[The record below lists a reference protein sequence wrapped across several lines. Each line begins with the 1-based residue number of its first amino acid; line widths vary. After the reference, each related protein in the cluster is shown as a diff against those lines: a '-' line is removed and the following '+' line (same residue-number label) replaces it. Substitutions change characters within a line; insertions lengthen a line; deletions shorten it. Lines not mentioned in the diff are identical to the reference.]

1 MGSTEYTTEPRPDTA
16 RDVDDL
22 LDAVRGFLDERI
34 VPLEETL
41 RTDGF
46 GAVVP
51 AVDDVRDE
59 VKDRGWWCPQLSEA
73 HGGMG
78 LSLVEFGR
86 LSEVLGRSPLGHI
99 AFNCQ
104 APDAGNME
112 ILADHATDAQ
122 RERFLDPLVK
132 GRVRSCFA
140 MTEPEHAGS
149 NPKHMSTTARP
160 ESGDGNGQAD
170 KSYVLNGHKW
180 FTTGADGAAFTIVM
194 AVTDPDA
201 DNPYRRASMILVP
214 MDAPGLEHVRRIP
227 IMGEAGEGWLSH
239 SELRFDDCRV
249 PADHLLG
256 EAGHG
261 FSIAQE
267 RLGPGR
273 IHHCM
278 RWIGICE
285 RAFEMMCERA
295 ATRELSPGTP
305 LATKQTVQNWVAE
318 SRARIDAARLMVLD
332 AAETIDKQGARAA
345 KVDVSTIKFFVADT
359 LHDVLDHA
367 IQVHGALGVTDDTLL
382 SFWFRHERGAS
393 IYDGP
398 SEVHKEVVAK
408 RIFNEYGV
416 KI

>member
-122 RERFLDPLVK
+122 RERFLDPLVN